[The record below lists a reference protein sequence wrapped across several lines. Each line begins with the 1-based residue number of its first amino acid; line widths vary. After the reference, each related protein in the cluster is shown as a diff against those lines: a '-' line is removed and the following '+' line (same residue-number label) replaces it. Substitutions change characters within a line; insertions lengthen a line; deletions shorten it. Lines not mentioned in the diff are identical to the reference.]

1 MQKPQTMSE
10 IKSARASDRKDAP
23 DYASDGAKGVDAA
36 HGWERPSV
44 TFRLT
49 EERRRA
55 LLQLAPELGLR
66 ASPTAAIDFAIERAA
81 GMGVASTRL
90 DSEGSAGWGHDAVE
104 ELRAVLAACA
114 ALRDD
119 GAQTRA
125 SVERLERQLAQ
136 HGVSDS
142 TTSLTPEERSSAND
156 MTLRSTTLGTWLD
169 REAGAGFSW
178 AVVKARW
185 IDAWPTDAG
194 KAMARFEAW
203 GAAPMELARQIG
215 VTELVEAGPLRLRAL
230 AAFEDSVGVMVCSR
244 STRGW
249 TAKVHALDGQG
260 KLGPELDCFVA

>member
-1 MQKPQTMSE
+1 MSKTQQTQGRDGE
-10 IKSARASDRKDAP
+10 EAP
-23 DYASDGAKGVDAA
+23 DYAPDGTEGVAA
-36 HGWERPSV
+36 SHGWERPSV

-66 ASPTAAIDFAIERAA
+66 ASPTAAIDFAIERAM

-90 DSEGSAGWGHDAVE
+90 DSEGSSGWGHDAVE
-104 ELRAVLAACA
+104 ELRAVLGACA

-136 HGVSDS
+136 NGGLAS
-142 TTSLTPEERSSAND
+142 TTNLTPRARSSANE
-156 MTLRSTTLGTWLD
+156 MTLRSTTLGAWLD
-169 REAGAGFSW
+169 REAGAGLSW

-203 GAAPMELARQIG
+203 AAAPMELARQIA

-230 AAFEDSVGVMVCSR
+230 AAFEDDGVGVMVCSR

-249 TAKVHALDGQG
+249 TAKVHGLDGQG